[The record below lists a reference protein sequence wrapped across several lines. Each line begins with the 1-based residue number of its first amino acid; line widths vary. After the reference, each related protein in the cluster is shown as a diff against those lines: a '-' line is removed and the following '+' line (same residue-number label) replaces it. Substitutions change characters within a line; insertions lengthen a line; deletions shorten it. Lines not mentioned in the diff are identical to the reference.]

1 MTFKYF
7 FFVCSSGV
15 LATVYCCA
23 TSKVQNILAI
33 SEAVM
38 GLLKMVLQS
47 HTNTALWKDEA
58 VLILLSYW
66 LKWLKCVLMGQQIP
80 LFFFNGKNWILQ
92 MFLWIQ
98 RPHLLTFWWKC
109 VWSRKEPFYQRC
121 AVLGGGSVGHCNQQ
135 LEERPFPGEKKI
147 EWLEEFSPTFQMFLV
162 GCGGGRKVIVVE
174 IDNRLLIGHRDFL
187 VTKVFTKVW
196 ALWRRP
202 WFFR

>member
-58 VLILLSYW
+58 VLILFSYW

-80 LFFFNGKNWILQ
+80 LFFFHWQKLDLANVPVDPEASPFDLLVEMCLEQEGAFLSALCGSGGWGQCRSLQPTAWGKA
-92 MFLWIQ
+92 FS
-98 RPHLLTFWWKC
+98 RWKEDRIARRVC
-109 VWSRKEPFYQRC
+109 FSW
-121 AVLGGGSVGHCNQQ
+121 GGG
-135 LEERPFPGEKKI
+135 K
-147 EWLEEFSPTFQMFLV
+147 WL
-162 GCGGGRKVIVVE
+162 
-174 IDNRLLIGHRDFL
+174 
-187 VTKVFTKVW
+187 
-196 ALWRRP
+196 
-202 WFFR
+202 